1 MKGLRGCVEGVK
13 GLVEGVMGCV
23 EGVEGLKGRNRGTA
37 WHGGLG
43 TRWVGV
49 SGSWDGDGGRGGEA
63 VVVGGGVVVGLE
75 KNVPGLVGWVPLLLL
90 LCCCC
95 CCSRLR

>member
-1 MKGLRGCVEGVK
+1 MGTEVEGDGWV
-13 GLVEGVMGCV
+13 CV
-23 EGVEGLKGRNRGTA
+23 G
-37 WHGGLG
+37 
-43 TRWVGV
+43 
-49 SGSWDGDGGRGGEA
+49 GGEA